1 MKKLL
6 IISCNDNYD
15 YETRTK
21 YVSRYFNEKQYDI
34 TFLVANFDH
43 RNKKIYKAERKDKIQ
58 YIHVLKYKKNVSIK
72 RILSHIVFSIGVKNH
87 LLSNHY
93 DVIYH
98 CAPPNC
104 TIRVLSKLKKK
115 KNFKL
120 ITEIGDMWPESIP
133 LNKRLST
140 IFSFPFLIW
149 KKLRDNYLY
158 NSDLVISECELFK
171 NILKRN
177 TKLESI
183 KTLYFC
189 KKGFY
194 SENENR
200 LEINNKLLFC
210 YLGSINNIIDIDII
224 SSFLEKISLKTKVEF
239 HIIGDGEKKEQLLSS
254 LSHTNV
260 DIIFHGAIFNNYKKM
275 KIINQ
280 CHYALN
286 IMKKDVCVGMTMK
299 SLDYFSFGI
308 PIVNNIEGD
317 IKKIVE
323 KNNVGFNIS
332 NENLNDVIS
341 DIICLDQN
349 EYNSIRANVKE
360 THKKLFSEEEYYK
373 KMDSYLENII

>member
-1 MKKLL
+1 
-6 IISCNDNYD
+6 
-15 YETRTK
+15 
-21 YVSRYFNEKQYDI
+21 
-34 TFLVANFDH
+34 
-43 RNKKIYKAERKDKIQ
+43 
-58 YIHVLKYKKNVSIK
+58 
-72 RILSHIVFSIGVKNH
+72 
-87 LLSNHY
+87 
-93 DVIYH
+93 
-98 CAPPNC
+98 
-104 TIRVLSKLKKK
+104 
-115 KNFKL
+115 
-120 ITEIGDMWPESIP
+120 
-133 LNKRLST
+133 
-140 IFSFPFLIW
+140 
-149 KKLRDNYLY
+149 
-158 NSDLVISECELFK
+158 
-171 NILKRN
+171 
-177 TKLESI
+177 
-183 KTLYFC
+183 LYFC